1 MKVKHLKEILEHYND
16 DCDVVLN
23 VFESES
29 AFDEHKDF
37 LMSNEKDWSDERR
50 TAKHNGILVDVGDIY
65 FLGEHWISLVAID
78 NILDEKDLTSDR
90 ILLDGDSDD

>member
-1 MKVKHLKEILEHYND
+1 MKVKHLKEILKHYND

-29 AFDEHKDF
+29 DFDEHKDF
-37 LMSNEKDWSDERR
+37 LMSNKKDWSDKRR
-50 TAKHNGILVDVGDIY
+50 TAKHNGILIDVGDIH

-78 NILDEKDLTSDR
+78 KIMEEKDLTSDR
-90 ILLDGDSDD
+90 ILLDGDVE

>member
-37 LMSNEKDWSDERR
+37 LMSDEKDWSDKKR
-50 TAKHNGILVDVGDIY
+50 TAKYNGILVDVGDIY
-65 FLGEHWISLVAID
+65 FLGEHYVNLVAID
-78 NILDEKDLTSDR
+78 RVLEEEDLTSDR
-90 ILLDGDSDD
+90 ILLDGDNDD

>member
-1 MKVKHLKEILEHYND
+1 MKVKHLKEILKQYDD

-37 LMSNEKDWSDERR
+37 LMSDEKDWSDKRR
-50 TAKHNGILVDVGDIY
+50 TGKYNGILVDVGDID

-78 NILDEKDLTSDR
+78 GFLEEKDLTSDR
-90 ILLDGDSDD
+90 ILSDGDVE

>member
-1 MKVKHLKEILEHYND
+1 MKVKHLKEILKQYDD

-37 LMSNEKDWSDERR
+37 LMSDEKDWSDKRR
-50 TAKHNGILVDVGDIY
+50 TAKYNGILVDVGDIH
-65 FLGEHWISLVAID
+65 FLGGHWVSLVAID
-78 NILDEKDLTSDR
+78 KILEEKDLMSDG
-90 ILLDGDSDD
+90 ILLDGDIE